1 MFPKFLQ
8 GVVGVPGFLNDFNVR
23 FVFQKP
29 PHAVPDKR
37 VPVDNQ
43 ATNFRSA
50 KGAANELILHNH
62 SWGPEKIHKRGRGQA
77 GNRPNPNKSDAS
89 GYFTSPKRSK
99 SPVTHKIF
107 RL

>member
-8 GVVGVPGFLNDFNVR
+8 GVVGIPGFLNHFNVR
-23 FVFQKP
+23 FVFEKP

-37 VPVDNQ
+37 VLVDNQ

-62 SWGPEKIHKRGRGQA
+62 SWGQRKFTNGDAARQESSRSIQLRCVRLFY
-77 GNRPNPNKSDAS
+77 KS
-89 GYFTSPKRSK
+89 
-99 SPVTHKIF
+99 
-107 RL
+107 